1 MTRDVMDDRP
11 ALLDELTPTASDGRT
26 PLDGEVEGVSKFA
39 CPRTLEAMAS
49 QSSNLPPPET
59 GPSSSAA
66 RESGGLKA
74 TALELLL
81 YL

>member
-1 MTRDVMDDRP
+1 MEEHLSM
-11 ALLDELTPTASDGRT
+11 AK
-26 PLDGEVEGVSKFA
+26 VEGVSKFA
-39 CPRTLEAMAS
+39 GEADSASRDPCCTCPRTLEAMAS

-59 GPSSSAA
+59 GPGSSAA